1 MAAVELTNNVYLSLE
16 ERRLS
21 RDLGALHDMQLFNTS
36 HVFSFSSKG
45 SQHLQHVAFIAYFH
59 NSITFMYYLDLDLD
73 LVLDLDLDLDL
84 DLLPPPSSTSRILRP
99 SSSSPSNLSKAY
111 SMSLLDVR
119 YQFSDFG
126 TFRANLLPNSTMPS
140 PTLGWLVLV

>member
-1 MAAVELTNNVYLSLE
+1 VENHLKLFHERLLVLLLLDLDRLLDRDSDFAEEGDLSLE

-21 RDLGALHDMQLFNTS
+21 RD
-36 HVFSFSSKG
+36 
-45 SQHLQHVAFIAYFH
+45 
-59 NSITFMYYLDLDLD
+59 LDLDLD

-99 SSSSPSNLSKAY
+99 SSSSPSSLSKAY
-111 SMSLLDVR
+111 SMSL
-119 YQFSDFG
+119 
-126 TFRANLLPNSTMPS
+126 LLPNSTMPS

>member
-1 MAAVELTNNVYLSLE
+1 MLFHERLLVLLLLDLDRLLDRDSDFAEEGDLSLE

-21 RDLGALHDMQLFNTS
+21 R
-36 HVFSFSSKG
+36 
-45 SQHLQHVAFIAYFH
+45 
-59 NSITFMYYLDLDLD
+59 DLDLD

-99 SSSSPSNLSKAY
+99 SSSSPSSLSKAY
-111 SMSLLDVR
+111 SMSLLP
-119 YQFSDFG
+119 
-126 TFRANLLPNSTMPS
+126 PNSTMPS